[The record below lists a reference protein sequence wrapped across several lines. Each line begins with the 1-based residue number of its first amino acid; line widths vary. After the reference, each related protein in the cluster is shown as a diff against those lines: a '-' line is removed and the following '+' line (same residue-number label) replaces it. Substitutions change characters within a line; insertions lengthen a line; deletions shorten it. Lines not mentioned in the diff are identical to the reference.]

1 MQMRSIRP
9 RSSSLPRATDEKKV
23 ARSEWMRLFFTGVRG
38 STPAAGAEFVR
49 YGGNTSCIAIAPDDT
64 PSIGDTPAAPTL
76 ILDAGTGIRR
86 VTRLLGDDP
95 FCGTILLTHLHWDH
109 VQGLP
114 FFRAGD
120 RKDSRVQVVIP
131 DQADGRDAE
140 VVLAGMMSPPH
151 FPIRPRELQGD
162 WTFRTA
168 VPGMLELGPG
178 LEELNVTALEVPH
191 KGGPTFGLR
200 VSDGHSSIAYVP
212 DHCPTVY
219 GSGDDGWGEYHAAV
233 RTLADSVD
241 VLIHD
246 AQLVAEEL
254 AAEASFGHAA
264 AEYAVELGIRARVR
278 RVVLF
283 HHSPDRTDDELDSIA
298 KCFAASNVP
307 VTVADEQLVI
317 DL

>member
-1 MQMRSIRP
+1 
-9 RSSSLPRATDEKKV
+9 
-23 ARSEWMRLFFTGVRG
+23 MRLYFSGVRG

-49 YGGNTSCIAIAPDDT
+49 YGGNTSCIAIAPDDAEGA
-64 PSIGDTPAAPTL
+64 IETPAAPTL

-86 VTRLLGDDP
+86 VTRLLGDAP
-95 FCGTILLTHLHWDH
+95 FRGTIVLTHLHWDH

-120 RKDSRVQVVIP
+120 RKDSQVQVVIP
-131 DQADGRDAE
+131 EQSDGRDAE
-140 VVLAGMMSPPH
+140 EVLAGMMSPPH
-151 FPIRPRELQGD
+151 FPIRPRELEGD

-168 VPGMLELGPG
+168 VPGMVDLGPG
-178 LEELNVTALEVPH
+178 LGDLSVTALEVPH

-200 VSDGHSSIAYVP
+200 VSDERSSIAYIP

-219 GSGDDGWGEYHAAV
+219 GSGDDGWGEYHCAV
-233 RTLADSVD
+233 YTLADSVD

-254 AAEASFGHAA
+254 ATEASFGHAA
-264 AEYAVELGIRARVR
+264 AEYAVELGIRARVG

-283 HHSPDRTDDELDSIA
+283 HHSPDRTDDELDTIA
-298 KCFAASNVP
+298 KRFSASDVP
-307 VTVADEQLVI
+307 VTVADEQLMI